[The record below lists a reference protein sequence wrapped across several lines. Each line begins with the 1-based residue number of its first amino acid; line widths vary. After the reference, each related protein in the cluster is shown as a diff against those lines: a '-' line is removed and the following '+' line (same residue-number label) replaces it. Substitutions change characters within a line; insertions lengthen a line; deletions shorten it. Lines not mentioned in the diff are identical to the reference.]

1 MQLESIHAPVALVVK
16 RPVDV
21 MSHPYINDPKYWRE
35 RAEEARSIAKLLN
48 DQEAKRQLL
57 AIAAR
62 YDRLAD
68 HIKPLSNNRS
78 AKG

>member
-1 MQLESIHAPVALVVK
+1 MNWLGEPLS
-16 RPVDV
+16 V
-21 MSHPYINDPKYWRE
+21 MSHPYINNSNYWRE

-68 HIKPLSNNRS
+68 HIKQRRNSRTRHR
-78 AKG
+78 

>member
-1 MQLESIHAPVALVVK
+1 MKSLS
-16 RPVDV
+16 V
-21 MSHPYINDPKYWRE
+21 MSYPYINDPKYWRE

-48 DQEAKRQLL
+48 DPEAKRQLL

-68 HIKPLSNNRS
+68 HIKQRANSQNSN
-78 AKG
+78 